1 MERGKMHLRME
12 HLAGVDNLRNYPVEM
27 IEELKGLLLS
37 GAPASPDAK
46 REGFYDLDG
55 RGRKFFI
62 HISPATRRVALL
74 ATWLHPEREFEH
86 AGCVEGG
93 APCAALG

>member
-1 MERGKMHLRME
+1 MHLRME
-12 HLAGVDNLRNYPVEM
+12 HLPGVDNLRNYPVEM

-37 GAPASPDAK
+37 GAPALPDAK
-46 REGFYDLDG
+46 REGFYDLEG

-62 HISPATRRVALL
+62 HISPATSRVALL

-93 APCAALG
+93 APYAALG